1 MVLLA
6 GAQAIAERVG
16 KSDFVI
22 VDPRRPMKYLSGH
35 LNGAVNLPVYRAFG
49 DNGSLLEAGALAE
62 WLGAG
67 GVGEGVTPVLYDS
80 PQGQN
85 AAMLAWIMEYLGAP
99 EIFLLDV
106 FFERSDCWKILVV
119 SDRQLLPG
127 APLRGDI
134 PYGVPTRQ
142 PLQDLT
148 VVLADHILCVPVPAK
163 RAD

>member
-1 MVLLA
+1 MILLA

-85 AAMLAWIMEYLGAP
+85 AAMLAWIMEYLGTP
-99 EIFLLDV
+99 EIVLLDV
-106 FFERSDCWKILVV
+106 FFERWKAEGREVTYRPV
-119 SDRQLLPG
+119 SAGQAALH
-127 APLRGDI
+127 A
-134 PYGVPTRQ
+134 
-142 PLQDLT
+142 
-148 VVLADHILCVPVPAK
+148 ASE
-163 RAD
+163 RADARDAGRGARQHHRSPGRFPLARRI